1 MLKEIQNGFLD
12 SDSKLNFQDKHNMS
26 SNKHK
31 GQFRLEGNFPWK
43 SEWSSLCQ
51 WNCFIYISTE
61 NFLEKKINYNRQ
73 PVHPG

>member
-1 MLKEIQNGFLD
+1 MATLQKRTDFLQNEVASKDPIIKMLKEIQNGFLD

-43 SEWSSLCQ
+43 SE
-51 WNCFIYISTE
+51 
-61 NFLEKKINYNRQ
+61 
-73 PVHPG
+73 